1 MTEYAS
7 WTTESKGQGYRVYN
21 AKGKKTG
28 DNKTT
33 TTRPTMLLM
42 TMQMTEHC
50 LYRTLARHTALHKF
64 IDTYVLTLL
73 LELLLYVPTEK

>member
-7 WTTESKGQGYRVYN
+7 WTLESKGQGYRIYN
-21 AKGKKTG
+21 AKGKMTR

-33 TTRPTMLLM
+33 MTRPTTPPM

-50 LYRTLARHTALHKF
+50 LYGTPARRTAPHKF
-64 IDTYVLTLL
+64 IDTYVLTLS
-73 LELLLYVPTEK
+73 LELLL